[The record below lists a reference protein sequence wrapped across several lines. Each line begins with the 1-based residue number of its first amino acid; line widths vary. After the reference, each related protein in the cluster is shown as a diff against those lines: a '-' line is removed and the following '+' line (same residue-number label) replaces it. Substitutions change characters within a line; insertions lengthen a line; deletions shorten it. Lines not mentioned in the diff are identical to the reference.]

1 MPPRSV
7 AQFEDGPEEPI
18 ILSWDAFKDEFLA
31 LHKQGEHVAIV
42 GPNGSGKT
50 VMGLE
55 LCKLIGSR
63 PAKDKR
69 PSRVTVLQYKPRDD
83 TVKMVIPDW
92 PVIKSWPPHYGQ
104 EHVIVWPKSSKPSQS
119 SRLERAVFA
128 PLLDEIYTEG
138 GQTIYVP
145 EAAYFERAQ
154 PHGLGLGAMM
164 EKIWSTARSLK
175 VTMVSDTQRPR
186 HVTLLMWTEP
196 VWVVIY
202 RVEYDEDLKLLA
214 KHSGCPLEVWDI
226 VPQLGKH
233 ECMVIY
239 RPRQGTG
246 ERAIYVTK
254 VAHVTGSNKKERG
267 K

>member
-1 MPPRSV
+1 MPLRSL
-7 AQFEDGPEEPI
+7 AQSDVPEDPI
-18 ILSWDAFKDEFLA
+18 ILQWDPDFQEMFLA
-31 LHKQGEHVAIV
+31 AHKQGEHIALV

-55 LCKLIGSR
+55 LCRLIGSR
-63 PAKDKR
+63 PAKDRR

-92 PVIKSWPPHYGQ
+92 PIIKSWPPSYGQ
-104 EHVIVWPKSSKPSQS
+104 EHVVVWPRSGKPSQS
-119 SRLERAVFA
+119 SRNERAVFA
-128 PLLDEIYTEG
+128 PLIDEIYMEG

-154 PHGLGLGAMM
+154 PHGLGMGGMM

-175 VTMVSDTQRPR
+175 LTMVSDTQRPR

-196 VWVVIY
+196 VWLFIY

-214 KHSGCPLEVWDI
+214 KHSGCPLEVYNI

-246 ERAIYVTK
+246 EHEIYVTK
-254 VAHVTGSNKKERG
+254 VTLVTRNNGKKGNK
-267 K
+267 